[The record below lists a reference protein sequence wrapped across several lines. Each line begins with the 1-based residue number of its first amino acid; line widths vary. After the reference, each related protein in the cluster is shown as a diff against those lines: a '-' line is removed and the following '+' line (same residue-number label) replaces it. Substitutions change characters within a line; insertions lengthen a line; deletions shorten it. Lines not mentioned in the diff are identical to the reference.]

1 MGSLSRN
8 KRKIINDPVYGFVTI
23 SSELLF
29 DLIEHPWFQRLR
41 RIRQLG
47 MTGLVYPGALHTRFH
62 HAIGA
67 MHLMQEAIETLRF
80 KGIAITDQEAEST
93 LIAILLHDIGHGPYS
108 HALENSIVSGTSHEE
123 ISLLIMQQLNRQFDH
138 RLEDAIAIF
147 TNQYPK
153 RFLHQLVSSQLDMDR
168 LDYLKR
174 DSFYTGVSEGVTNTE
189 RIIKML
195 MVHNDELVVEE
206 KGIYSIEKFIVA
218 RRLMYWQVY
227 YHKTVVAAEN
237 MLIRLLARA
246 KMLAE
251 TGQDVYATPAFDFF
265 LKNTFEKK
273 DFQNRPDLIEN
284 FVLLDDYD
292 VFTSIKYW
300 THHHDA
306 VLSILSNALVNR
318 QLFRIELQD
327 QPFSQA
333 SILAVKEAILK
344 NYPETDAAGAEYLL
358 SNGSITNNAYI
369 PGNDKIS
376 ILMRDGSITDIAVS
390 SDQLNISLLTH
401 AVTKYFL
408 CYPKNIIT

>member
-108 HALENSIVSGTSHEE
+108 HALENSIVSGTTHEE

-251 TGQDVYATPAFDFF
+251 TGYTVYATPAFDFF
-265 LKNTFEKK
+265 LKNTFGKE
-273 DFQNRPDLIEN
+273 DFQSQPELIEN
-284 FVLLDDYD
+284 FALLDDYD

-300 THHHDA
+300 THHDDA

-327 QPFSQA
+327 RPFSETTI
-333 SILAVKEAILK
+333 SEVKAAILK

-358 SNGSITNNAYI
+358 SYGSITNNAYI

-376 ILMRDGSITDIAVS
+376 ILKRDGSITDIAVS
-390 SDQLNISLLTH
+390 SDQLNISLLTN